1 MTFAKVI
8 FILAGIWGILVL
20 TPLYFLIDITGTRWP
35 APANYPH
42 FFYGFIGVALA
53 WQVAFLIIGS
63 NPAKFRLMMIPAILE
78 KLGHVTTVG
87 VLYARGRIAQTDAA
101 TALPDL
107 VLGILFAAAFA
118 RTAKPRDAVIQP
130 PNRL

>member
-1 MTFAKVI
+1 MKFAKVI
-8 FILAGIWGILVL
+8 FILAGMWGILVL
-20 TPLYFLIDITGTRWP
+20 TPLYFLVDITGKPWP

-42 FFYGFIGVALA
+42 FFYGFIGVAMA

-63 NPAKFRLMMIPAILE
+63 NPAKFRLMMIPAVLE

-87 VLYARGRIAQTDAA
+87 VLYARGRIGQTDAA

-107 VLGILFAAAFA
+107 VLGILFVAAFA
-118 RTAKPRDAVIQP
+118 RTAKPRDGVIQP